1 MTQFMV
7 ETAVDWLAPFFGT
20 FGYLI
25 IALAIFA
32 ERSILIGVVV
42 PADVTLAVGG
52 IFAARGDLEIVA
64 VILIGIAAG
73 IGGESTG
80 YALGR
85 RYGRRLVRSLP
96 LINRLEDRIDQ
107 MEDYFEDNGGR
118 AVAFGRFATAGGTFV
133 PFVAGMTK
141 MEFRR
146 FLLFDAIA
154 VTVWAVGVG
163 LAGFLLGNNLEA
175 VDQVLSTLGW
185 IGVGILV
192 LLVVSFVVWKKRRS
206 DQSS

>member
-1 MTQFMV
+1 MV
-7 ETAVDWLAPFFGT
+7 ESAVEWLAPVFGT

-25 IALAIFA
+25 IAAAIFA

-52 IFAARGDLEIVA
+52 IFAARGELGIVV
-64 VILIGIAAG
+64 VIVIGIAAG

-85 RYGRRLVRSLP
+85 RYGRRLVRRLP
-96 LINRLEDRIDQ
+96 LINRLEDRIEE
-107 MEDYFEDNGGR
+107 MEDYFEAKGGR
-118 AVAFGRFATAGGTFV
+118 AVALGRFATAGGTFV

-146 FLLFDAIA
+146 FLIFDALA
-154 VTVWAVGVG
+154 VTAWAVGVS

-175 VDQVLSTLGW
+175 VDRVLSALGW

-192 LLVVSFVVWKKRRS
+192 LLAISVVAWKKGR
-206 DQSS
+206 DD